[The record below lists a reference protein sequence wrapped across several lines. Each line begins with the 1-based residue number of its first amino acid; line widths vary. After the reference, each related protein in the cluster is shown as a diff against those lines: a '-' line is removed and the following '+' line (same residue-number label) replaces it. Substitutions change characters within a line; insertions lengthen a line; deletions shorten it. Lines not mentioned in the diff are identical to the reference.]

1 MNVLM
6 VGYMMLQM
14 WRERMNK
21 CMVLTNNEHI
31 VCNRDAIIKYYSKVE
46 LENGK
51 IVNENIYVC
60 ERHKIVFEEMWEN
73 QGKNDSL

>member
-1 MNVLM
+1 
-6 VGYMMLQM
+6 
-14 WRERMNK
+14 
-21 CMVLTNNEHI
+21 MVLTNNEHI

-73 QGKNDSL
+73 QGKNDSLWGIKYDRLFMWWENNLS